1 MPKEMKFS
9 QSCDWNRVVMFD
21 VLCTAVSL
29 ELTTGDRG
37 KHFYSPFSLVKF
49 FRWLLGKEGVSR
61 GK

>member
-1 MPKEMKFS
+1 MKFP
-9 QSCDWNRVVMFD
+9 QSCDWNRVVIFD
-21 VLCTAVSL
+21 VLCAALSL

-37 KHFYSPFSLVKF
+37 KHFNSPFSLVEF